1 MIKYGKKLTGAEDRL
16 PLLAEK
22 LSEREDIMAIYL
34 FGSRALKIADDM
46 SDIDIAILLR
56 DGKLSF
62 DEELYLLNEINSI
75 LGTDEVSLVILNK
88 APLGVRNGVIK
99 ESKVLYSADDNARLM
114 FEEKVMKQY
123 MDFKYYLDAYDK
135 EFMASM
141 KYGKVS

>member
-1 MIKYGKKLTGAEDRL
+1 MIKYGKKLTGTEDRL
-16 PLLAEK
+16 PQLAEK
-22 LSEREDIMAIYL
+22 LSERNDILAIYL

-56 DGKLSF
+56 DDKLSF
-62 DEELYLLNEINSI
+62 DEELHLLNEINSI

-88 APLGVRNGVIK
+88 APLVIRNGVIK
-99 ESKVLYSADDNARLM
+99 ESKVLYCVDDNARFM
-114 FEEKVMKQY
+114 FEENVIKQY